1 MPRLG
6 ARPLAGHPVRPVYEP
21 VGKGDSYFPIV
32 LYDAIALAYGHQQA
46 GDIVWPSMQE
56 ALADAVDVIV
66 VDTAPLLTTN
76 DAAEILGLA
85 DMVVVAARADRTTG
99 DAADRAAELLERR
112 DAHVVGAVLVGAR
125 SGRSGRYYYYA
136 QNSYYDGDTKG
147 GGEASERSA
156 DETAIFDAG
165 MASTPSGHP
174 ASPTE
179 G

>member
-1 MPRLG
+1 LHHQLG
-6 ARPLAGHPVRPVYEP
+6 VAYEP
-21 VGKGDSYFPIV
+21 RRV
-32 LYDAIALAYGHQQA
+32 LPTAIPEVFVVPDVMDHANIKSPAA
-46 GDIVWPSMQE
+46 MVE
-56 ALADAVDVIV
+56 AQREVIEMARGMFDVIV

-147 GGEASERSA
+147 GGESSGRSA